1 MIRRPPRSTGTDPL
15 FPYTTLFRSH
25 EVQASHRRRE
35 NGIAAFGAYVGSPV
49 DRKCRCNQFRHLARS
64 PHKALACGQGLPCDF
79 GGEGGRGAA
88 EFGPVAVADAEI
100 GSNQRLETAAGGSL
114 FDDVAQM
121 RRRAAKSVIDGRN
134 DEIAARRRSEE

>member
-1 MIRRPPRSTGTDPL
+1 MRISDWSSGVCSSDL
-15 FPYTTLFRSH
+15 H
-25 EVQASHRRRE
+25 RRE

-88 EFGPVAVADAEI
+88 EFGPVAVADDEI
-100 GSNQRLETAAGGSL
+100 GSNQSRETEIG
-114 FDDVAQM
+114 
-121 RRRAAKSVIDGRN
+121 RASWRGRVFRNAKL
-134 DEIAARRRSEE
+134 RRSPDYRTNKQKHTK

>member
-1 MIRRPPRSTGTDPL
+1 MSDWSSDVCSSDL
-15 FPYTTLFRSH
+15 
-25 EVQASHRRRE
+25 
-35 NGIAAFGAYVGSPV
+35 
-49 DRKCRCNQFRHLARS
+49 
-64 PHKALACGQGLPCDF
+64 
-79 GGEGGRGAA
+79 GGRGAA

-134 DEIAARRRSEE
+134 DEIAARRKMSIEGAMREARLGHQRPDAHCGDAFLTTPRPTAQDDLVPRRTLGPPRIPTPNTT

>member
-1 MIRRPPRSTGTDPL
+1 MRISDWSSGVCSSDL
-15 FPYTTLFRSH
+15 H
-25 EVQASHRRRE
+25 RRE

-114 FDDVAQM
+114 FVDVAQT
-121 RRRAAKSVIDGRN
+121 RRRAAKSVIDGRTDAN
-134 DEIAARRRSEE
+134 AAPRKIARKRIVEGRSV